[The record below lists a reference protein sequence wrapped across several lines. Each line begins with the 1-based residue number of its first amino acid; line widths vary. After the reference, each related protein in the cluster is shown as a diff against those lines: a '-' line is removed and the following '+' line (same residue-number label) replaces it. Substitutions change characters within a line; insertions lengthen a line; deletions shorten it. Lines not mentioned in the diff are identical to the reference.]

1 MERQQGQGWKERAW
15 NVSRG
20 WELARCERKFYH
32 YRKLWRKRMSVWPG
46 PWGGGGRRDY
56 FSSDLSSAKR
66 ASLPVL
72 ISPLTS
78 GSFCALFGSEQIF
91 MLLGWALEGE
101 WLVVEHTA
109 GTWPCLPS
117 AHHFLPEPAESVVF
131 SQAITQEQRE
141 PDHSVDLFLV
151 WRIFCKKSELY
162 YYHEMGWWQYLYCSK
177 CMGPRRCDLC
187 PFQRLV
193 DHQCFP
199 TKETAEAAIS
209 FLILSSY
216 QLHLEVKCM
225 LCLLKQWGCVTH
237 DKS

>member
-1 MERQQGQGWKERAW
+1 MWEEILSLPKDLKEKNECLTWTLGRRRQEGLLLFWLVLGQAGK
-15 NVSRG
+15 SSCPH
-20 WELARCERKFYH
+20 LSPD
-32 YRKLWRKRMSVWPG
+32 LWIFLCSVWFWADFYVVG
-46 PWGGGGRRDY
+46 MGIGRRM
-56 FSSDLSSAKR
+56 
-66 ASLPVL
+66 
-72 ISPLTS
+72 T
-78 GSFCALFGSEQIF
+78 
-91 MLLGWALEGE
+91 
-101 WLVVEHTA
+101 VVEHTA

-199 TKETAEAAIS
+199 TKETAEAARS